1 MLNKQYVNQIK
12 DKEQTPMGAA
22 VSFVIDLLNAEVKY
36 AKQEGIENSFQKKFV
51 QAVAKINNTLVQT
64 YNQKYGDAT
73 GGYIEV
79 DEIKTEKEAA

>member
-51 QAVAKINNTLVQT
+51 QAVAKINTTLVQT
-64 YNQKYGDAT
+64 YNQKYGDAS

-79 DEIKTEKEAA
+79 EEIKTEKEAA